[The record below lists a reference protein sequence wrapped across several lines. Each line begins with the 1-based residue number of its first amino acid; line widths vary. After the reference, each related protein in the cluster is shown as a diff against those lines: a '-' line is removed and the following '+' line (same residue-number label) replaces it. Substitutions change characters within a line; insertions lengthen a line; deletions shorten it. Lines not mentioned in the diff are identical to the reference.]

1 MSASVTPLS
10 PAESRALAAA
20 REQVHSEE
28 KLLAE
33 LGPVIDDRLV
43 CAARIVLAHKGKVIP
58 TGVGTSGEIARRM
71 AHLLSVAGSP
81 SLFLHPT
88 EGLHGGLG
96 AVTHDDVLIAIS
108 KGGQSREVNEFTRRA
123 AARGAA
129 VIVLTAR
136 QDSEL
141 AALGDLTVA
150 LPAPDY
156 ADPAGIIAM
165 GSTLAVA
172 AWGDAL
178 AVMLMQ
184 LRGYRWDE
192 VLFTH
197 PGGAVGR
204 SAESGEPGPA
214 RAEGE
219 RK

>member
-1 MSASVTPLS
+1 MSAGVAPLS
-10 PAESRALAAA
+10 PVESSALAAA
-20 REQVHSEE
+20 REQVRGEGR
-28 KLLAE
+28 LLAE
-33 LGPVIDDRLV
+33 MEPLVDERLV
-43 CAARIVLAHKGKVIP
+43 AAARIVLAHRGKVIP

-71 AHLLSVAGSP
+71 AHLLSVAGTP

-88 EGLHGGLG
+88 NGLHGSLG
-96 AVTHDDVLIAIS
+96 AVTPDDVVIAIS
-108 KGGQSREVNEFTRRA
+108 KGGQSEEVNEFARRA
-123 AARGAA
+123 RARGAA
-129 VIVLTAR
+129 VVVLTAR

-141 AALGDLTVA
+141 AGLGDLAVV

-156 ADPAGIIAM
+156 ADPAGVIAM

-178 AVMLMQ
+178 AVLLMQ

-204 SAESGEPGPA
+204 RAEAGEPA
-214 RAEGE
+214 RVAGE
-219 RK
+219 DERA

>member
-1 MSASVTPLS
+1 MSGSVTPLS

-33 LGPVIDDRLV
+33 LEPLVDDRLV
-43 CAARIVLAHKGKVIP
+43 LAARIVLAHKGKVIP

-88 EGLHGGLG
+88 DGLHGGLG
-96 AVTHDDVLIAIS
+96 AVTQDDVLIAIS
-108 KGGQSREVNEFTRRA
+108 KGGQSGEVNELTRRA

-141 AALGDLTVA
+141 AALGDLTVV

-156 ADPAGIIAM
+156 ADPEGIIAM

-178 AVMLMQ
+178 AVVLMQ

-204 SAESGEPGPA
+204 RAGSGEPGPA
-214 RAEGE
+214 RSGG
-219 RK
+219 

>member
-1 MSASVTPLS
+1 MSASVSPLS
-10 PAESRALAAA
+10 PAESRALTAA
-20 REQVHSEE
+20 REQVRGEQ

-33 LGPVIDDRLV
+33 LEPLVDERLV
-43 CAARIVLAHKGKVIP
+43 GAARIVLAHRGKVIP

-71 AHLLSVAGSP
+71 AHLLSVAGTP

-96 AVTHDDVLIAIS
+96 GVTRDDVVIAIS
-108 KGGQSREVNEFTRRA
+108 KGGQSGELNEFARRA

-141 AALGDLTVA
+141 ARLGDLTVV

-156 ADPAGIIAM
+156 ADPEGIIAM

-204 SAESGEPGPA
+204 RAESGEPGPA
-214 RAEGE
+214 RNGG
-219 RK
+219 